1 MSGTLNQGSSSAP
14 PISCVYAESN
24 KRGIP
29 GGYVAALEVRLIE
42 TEVALYNVLC
52 ELRDINQTGRFSSG
66 GPLPYSVPDALLRR
80 QHGQGN
86 ESKVLKMGEWKRLPL
101 STPEDVQNWWTSL
114 RAEHGIVDQIPE
126 HGDIPDMY
134 DRETS
139 HAETPGQMS
148 YRSESGVPEDINI
161 NLINS
166 GNLHSQIPMQH
177 IHDPQLADPT
187 VNRTGMMSYVVDD
200 TGQHVIDS
208 GSWDNGEEEK
218 KKKKKKKKKKI
229 VLKNWPL

>member
-1 MSGTLNQGSSSAP
+1 MGKCKN
-14 PISCVYAESN
+14 
-24 KRGIP
+24 IP
-29 GGYVAALEVRLIE
+29 
-42 TEVALYNVLC
+42 
-52 ELRDINQTGRFSSG
+52 
-66 GPLPYSVPDALLRR
+66 
-80 QHGQGN
+80 
-86 ESKVLKMGEWKRLPL
+86 KVKECK
-101 STPEDVQNWWTSL
+101 SHSYYQ
-114 RAEHGIVDQIPE
+114 DQIPE

-208 GSWDNGEEEK
+208 GSWDVNTMSQGQGQISQNQLNTGGERGGGEEEEEEEEEEEDRPK
-218 KKKKKKKKKKI
+218 K
-229 VLKNWPL
+229 LASMMSHMYY